1 MSLSSAGQCLS
12 ENQIPSTYL
21 KSWLKYNYFLF
32 CKTNGIITSHR
43 FSSWQLSA
51 MLYLL
56 WGNDGPPR
64 SAFHGL
70 NSVLK
75 SLVRWVNSS
84 GDSVSTAHEVMKIF
98 LLFYMSLCYGPYT
111 SQYFGVLAW
120 NCLFM
125 PPSGEFLGHLFSP
138 WRHPS
143 SLPLEGLFLGGNT
156 SFEPFSVT
164 ISATVRPRRVM
175 KKKGQHNKKVTKV
188 LYSLIFFWGGS
199 PTGPIQPKRCT
210 VVDVHNVITCA
221 KFQIE
226 IFMGYDFTEDGIF
239 DLPIDFSMGL
249 TTVLCYCAACDV

>member
-1 MSLSSAGQCLS
+1 M
-12 ENQIPSTYL
+12 P
-21 KSWLKYNYFLF
+21 
-32 CKTNGIITSHR
+32 
-43 FSSWQLSA
+43 
-51 MLYLL
+51 
-56 WGNDGPPR
+56 
-64 SAFHGL
+64 FHGL

-84 GDSVSTAHEVMKIF
+84 EDSVSTAHEVMKIF

-188 LYSLIFFWGGS
+188 LYSLFFGGGEPHWTDS
-199 PTGPIQPKRCT
+199 AQKMQGGWCPQRDHVCQVSNWNFHGLRFYRRW
-210 VVDVHNVITCA
+210 N
-221 KFQIE
+221 FR
-226 IFMGYDFTEDGIF
+226 FTHWF
-239 DLPIDFSMGL
+239 
-249 TTVLCYCAACDV
+249 